1 MREISLHGSLRGMRI
16 ARFTVEDQLHF
27 GVVNGSEGEETLTV
41 LAGDPFYMGVQP
53 TEKTYKLEEVRLLSP
68 IIPRS
73 KVVGVARNWQDHA
86 QELGN
91 EAPTSPQ
98 YFLKPNT
105 SIAGPGD
112 PITLP
117 EWSENVSFEGELAVV
132 IGRIAKSV
140 PVDRVPEIIFGYTVA
155 NDLTARDAQQTDL
168 QWARA
173 KGFDGACPL
182 GPWIETELDTDDLEI
197 KTWVDGDLKQDGT
210 TADMIFSVAEVVSA
224 ISEGFTLLPGDVILT
239 GTPAGVGRVDE
250 DNEVEIEIEGIGSLV
265 NKMRR

>member
-1 MREISLHGSLRGMRI
+1 MRI

-27 GVVNGSEGEETLTV
+27 GLVDGGEGEETLTV

-53 TEKTYKLEEVRLLSP
+53 TGKTYQLDEVRLLSP

-73 KVVGVARNWQDHA
+73 KVIGVARNWHDHTS
-86 QELGN
+86 ELGN
-91 EAPTSPQ
+91 EAPTTPQ

-105 SIAGPGD
+105 SVVGPND

-117 EWSENVSFEGELAVV
+117 DWSENVSFEGELAVV

-140 PVDRVPEIIFGYTVA
+140 PVERVPEVIFGYTVA

-168 QWARA
+168 QWTRA

-182 GPWIETELDTDDLEI
+182 GPWIQTELDTDDLQI
-197 KTWVDGDLKQDGT
+197 QTWVDGDLKQDGT
-210 TADMIFSVAEVVSA
+210 TADMIFSVAELISA

-239 GTPAGVGRVDE
+239 GTPAGVGQVE
-250 DNEVEIEIEGIGSLV
+250 EGNEVEIEVEGIGALV
-265 NKMRR
+265 NTFRR